1 MHRRMMN
8 TPGAESAFVYR
19 PAARTLSLLLASP
32 LALLLLIHPAAMLDG
47 QGGYS
52 HPQLLLVMWG
62 ISAGFVHAS
71 GSFRPIARCVGAS
84 GRCRPGACAR
94 WAIGFWLERCWGS
107 DARRFVAVHSSQLD
121 Q

>member
-62 ISAGFVHAS
+62 ISAGFVH
-71 GSFRPIARCVGAS
+71 GVGFVPTNRPVRWGLGPLPAWGL
-84 GRCRPGACAR
+84 CALGY
-94 WAIGFWLERCWGS
+94 WILALALLG
-107 DARRFVAVHSSQLD
+107 
-121 Q
+121 